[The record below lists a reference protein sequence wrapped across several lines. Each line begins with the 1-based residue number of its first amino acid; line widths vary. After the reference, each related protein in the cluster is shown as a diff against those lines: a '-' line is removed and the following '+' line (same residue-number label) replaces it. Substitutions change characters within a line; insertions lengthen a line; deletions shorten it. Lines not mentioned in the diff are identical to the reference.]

1 MQQQKLT
8 AFYGAIFANKH
19 SQSAADVQFLLDFKH
34 FGLFYQQEKKE
45 TELLF
50 KNKKKNKLLWLQIN
64 IFQHNGSHDATTHS
78 ISWLYSV
85 AAMLFIQSANR
96 SVEWKKH
103 SVLH

>member
-50 KNKKKNKLLWLQIN
+50 KN
-64 IFQHNGSHDATTHS
+64 
-78 ISWLYSV
+78 
-85 AAMLFIQSANR
+85 
-96 SVEWKKH
+96 
-103 SVLH
+103 